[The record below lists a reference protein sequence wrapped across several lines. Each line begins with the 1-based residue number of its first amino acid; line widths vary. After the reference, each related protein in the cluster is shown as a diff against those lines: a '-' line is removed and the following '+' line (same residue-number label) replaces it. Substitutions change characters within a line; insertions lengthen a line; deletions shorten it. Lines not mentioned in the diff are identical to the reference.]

1 MNIPTLEEML
11 QAGIHFGHSTS
22 RWHPKMEQ
30 FIFTT
35 RGNVHIIDLQ
45 KTQEQLKGALQA
57 ATDMAAAGKKILFVT
72 TKPQA
77 RDIVKEAAISCN
89 QPYLVDRWIGGM
101 LTNYDEMKKLIKK
114 YVDLKEKKEKGELEQ
129 YTKKEQLEL
138 TRELEKMGS
147 YLEGLADLKKMPD
160 ALFIPAQQ
168 REKTAVREANRLKVP
183 IIGVCDT
190 NANPDT
196 AQFVIP
202 ANDDAVKSIALVV
215 NLVAEVIKKG
225 NAAYESAQAKE
236 QKITDEKK
244 EEKK

>member
-11 QAGIHFGHSTS
+11 QAGIHFGHTTS

-45 KTQEQLKGALQA
+45 KTQDQLKQVLPAVKK
-57 ATDMAAAGKKILFVT
+57 MAAEGKKILFVT

-77 RDIVKEAAISCN
+77 RDIVKDSALACN

-101 LTNYDEMKKLIKK
+101 LTNFDEIKKLIKK
-114 YVDLKEKKEKGELEQ
+114 YVELKGKKEKGELDQ

-138 TRELEKMGS
+138 TRELEKMGT
-147 YLEGLADLKKMPD
+147 YLEGLSDLDKMPD
-160 ALFIPAQQ
+160 ALFIPALQ
-168 REKTAVREANRLKVP
+168 REKTAVREANRLNVP

-196 AQFVIP
+196 AQYVIP
-202 ANDDAVKSIALVV
+202 ANDDAVKSIAMIIQAVSE
-215 NLVAEVIKKG
+215 AIKEG
-225 NAAYESAQAKE
+225 AKE
-236 QKITDEKK
+236 FATKQEQEKKVADEKK
-244 EEKK
+244 